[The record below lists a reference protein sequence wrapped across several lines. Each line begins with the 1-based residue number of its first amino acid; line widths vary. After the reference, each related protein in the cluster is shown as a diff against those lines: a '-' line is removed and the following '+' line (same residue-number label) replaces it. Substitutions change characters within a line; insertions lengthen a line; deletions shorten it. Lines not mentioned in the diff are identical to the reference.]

1 MAGWAFRIVLIAAV
15 GLSACCAARNAAPA
29 VAGKDASIKTS
40 PDHEIARSSVA
51 LPPPD
56 PAGGTPAE
64 YPGVHNVVAFGEGL
78 YSGSVPEG
86 DAGFDTLVALGV
98 RTIISVDGARPDV
111 ERAERR
117 GLRYV
122 HLPIGYSGMD
132 ERRTLELAR
141 AVHDLPG
148 PIYLHCH
155 HGKHRSAG
163 AAGAV
168 AVTLGRLTADEAL
181 LRMKV
186 SGTSPAYKGLYQCV
200 SAATVADG
208 ARLLS
213 ADDSFPRV
221 WRTSGLVR
229 SMVEIEHAH
238 EHLRLIEKAAWTT
251 PRDHPDLVPA
261 AEAGRLADLLR
272 NLIEHESSRSR
283 PAEYVEWMRESARL
297 AAGLEDALVRTQA
310 RDAPGAD
317 RAAISHAD
325 LSGRLALIAQTCKDC
340 HARYRD

>member
-1 MAGWAFRIVLIAAV
+1 MTHCVFRVVVLIAAF
-15 GLSACCAARNAAPA
+15 GLTSCSAPRRAAPT
-29 VAGKDASIKTS
+29 VARTDPSTSS
-40 PDHEIARSSVA
+40 PDHEIARSPVA
-51 LPPPD
+51 LPLPD
-56 PAGGTPAE
+56 AAGGTPAD
-64 YPGVHNVVAFGEGL
+64 YPGVHNVVAYGEGL

-86 DAGFDTLVALGV
+86 DGGFDTLAAMGI

-122 HLPIGYSGMD
+122 HLPIGYNGMD

-148 PIYLHCH
+148 PVYLHCH

-163 AAGAV
+163 AAGAA
-168 AVTLGRLTADEAL
+168 AVTLGRLTIDEAVS
-181 LRMKV
+181 RMKV
-186 SGTSPAYKGLYQCV
+186 SGTSPAYKGLYECV
-200 SAATVADG
+200 SVATVADR

-229 SMVEIEHAH
+229 SMVEIEQAW
-238 EHLRLIEKAAWTT
+238 EHLRLIERAAWTT

-272 NLIEHESSRSR
+272 NLVEDESGRSR
-283 PAEYVEWMRESARL
+283 PAEYAEWMRESARL
-297 AAGLEDALVRTQA
+297 AAALEEGMVRAQE
-310 RDAPGAD
+310 APGASD
-317 RAAISHAD
+317 GAISRAH
-325 LSGRLALIAQTCKDC
+325 LSRQLALITRSCKDC